1 MNSIYKNESFILFNC
16 ILLIIVFYFL
26 YNLYNFV
33 YKYLGNYKKYNSYN
47 KKMENFGSSSF
58 GNSKRDKMIKIFKD
72 DSCSDNYDGNSD
84 PDSTDG
90 CDPD

>member
-1 MNSIYKNESFILFNC
+1 MNSHERRTTERRWPHCVFVNNILAEECFPW
-16 ILLIIVFYFL
+16 
-26 YNLYNFV
+26 
-33 YKYLGNYKKYNSYN
+33 
-47 KKMENFGSSSF
+47 MEENFGSSSF